1 MGFSVK
7 TKFTVKLILT
17 VKYCLHG
24 SHSKERDRRGGK
36 INSRS
41 HAPVRRFDSQRIY
54 IGRVSVSTVSP
65 PPIRRMQRLS
75 EDYREKSRYNLDFD
89 QFLLFLSLPGE
100 SRETHK

>member
-24 SHSKERDRRGGK
+24 SHSKERDRRVGK

-54 IGRVSVSTVSP
+54 IGRVSVSTVLTRFNAAP
-65 PPIRRMQRLS
+65 NQKNATFIRRL
-75 EDYREKSRYNLDFD
+75 
-89 QFLLFLSLPGE
+89 
-100 SRETHK
+100 